1 MVNKG
6 RNFEYRV
13 KYFLEKNNLQV
24 IRNYLSRKPDL
35 IIKEVKIPFLEC
47 KKKIKKGRKDIC
59 YVVKEKD
66 IVNYLK
72 NPFEIEE
79 KDSFILE
86 DRWYTITEIERKLVL
101 IIPERIDL
109 GYIEEFLRRVEF
121 FISAYRSFLSWY
133 R

>member
-35 IIKEVKIPFLEC
+35 IIKEVKVPFLEC